1 MKLSFQY
8 HQVKIWF
15 QNRRYKCKRQLSD
28 KPLDS
33 SNSIATSP
41 EPGTATTPLR
51 KMTEDTMITST
62 GVVGTPSEPEESIL
76 YQHTSNDPLVQQQQ
90 QHPVLPPYS
99 TLYSHQQHHPSSSG
113 YSNVPSSY
121 HHHQDMGYSG
131 APAESSG
138 YYTLMGGNG
147 VNNVSAAGV
156 AGQNFHQHSFSS
168 SVRAW

>member
-1 MKLSFQY
+1 
-8 HQVKIWF
+8 
-15 QNRRYKCKRQLSD
+15 
-28 KPLDS
+28 
-33 SNSIATSP
+33 
-41 EPGTATTPLR
+41 
-51 KMTEDTMITST
+51 MTEDTMITST

-76 YQHTSNDPLVQQQQ
+76 YQHTANDPLVQQQ

-99 TLYSHQQHHPSSSG
+99 TLYSHQQHPSSSG

-121 HHHQDMGYSG
+121 HHHQDMSYSG